1 MTVKQ
6 VISAADALR
15 PNEITADD
23 KKRWLVELES
33 RIYEDLYVTHEREK
47 IGFTDTDK
55 IVSDDGTELF
65 VKPPYDEMYIL
76 YLCSLVDFYH
86 AEYERYQNDVALFD
100 TLYESYCRFWN
111 SKHKSCVRT
120 MITG

>member
-6 VISAADALR
+6 VISAADTLR

-23 KKRWLVELES
+23 KKRWLCELES
-33 RIYEDLYVTHEREK
+33 RIYEDLYVTHEHEK
-47 IGFTDTDK
+47 IDFTDTDK
-55 IVSDDGTELF
+55 IVSDDSTELF
-65 VKPPYDEMYIL
+65 VKQPYDEMYIL

-86 AEYERYQNDVALFD
+86 AEYERYQNDVTLFD

-111 SKHKSCVRT
+111 GRHKSCVRT
-120 MITG
+120 IITG